1 VNRKEK
7 CDPSLDPLC
16 GWLFYNSLDR
26 ALVLCDRCGD
36 LMGHLVITKDDQGRR
51 VHWQPGAGGVEL
63 DKISNPSLNKFAK
76 SLIQTTRVPA
86 PKLVELLNLIDGS
99 LPRIRPAAARNNT
112 ILVGRPLALVNAT
125 IGLELFGKPW
135 TNPYKPIVEAREIA
149 GAMLDAVSV
158 RVTLGD
164 LHNVEDG
171 LIGYFKAGA
180 YERIVVPQLPET
192 ITASDY
198 IGDPRKHAVQVGFGP
213 PVELTLLMD
222 PWGSVQAACGIVPA
236 KTITLANAALDE
248 TVAQMETSFR
258 VGPVLVQTDRIALP
272 TPTADQG
279 VWNFSGPLTNDAAVA
294 VAAFDPKHFNDQPV
308 VATEGRLLLLNE
320 E

>member
-1 VNRKEK
+1 
-7 CDPSLDPLC
+7 
-16 GWLFYNSLDR
+16 
-26 ALVLCDRCGD
+26 
-36 LMGHLVITKDDQGRR
+36 MGHLVIIKDDKGRR
-51 VHWQPGAGGVEL
+51 VSWEAGAGGVEL
-63 DKISNPSLNKFAK
+63 EKITNPSLSAFVT
-76 SLIQTTRVPA
+76 SFIQKTPVPK

-125 IGLELFGKPW
+125 IGLELFGKAW
-135 TNPYKPIVEAREIA
+135 TDPHKTLVPNQGSA
-149 GAMLDAVSV
+149 LDALSV
-158 RVTLGD
+158 RVNLGD

-171 LIGYFKAGA
+171 LIGYFKAGG
-180 YERIVVPQLPET
+180 YDRIVVPQLPEK

-198 IGDPRKHAVQVGFGP
+198 IGDSKEHAVKVGFGP
-213 PVELTLLMD
+213 PVELRLLMD

-236 KTITLANAALDE
+236 KTISLANAELDE

-258 VGPVLVQTDRIALP
+258 VGPVLVQAERIALP
-272 TPTADQG
+272 TPTGDKG
-279 VWNFSGPLTNDAAVA
+279 VWNFSGPLTNQTATA
-294 VAAFDPKHFNDQPV
+294 VAAFDPKHFSDQPV

>member
-1 VNRKEK
+1 
-7 CDPSLDPLC
+7 
-16 GWLFYNSLDR
+16 
-26 ALVLCDRCGD
+26 
-36 LMGHLVITKDDQGRR
+36 
-51 VHWQPGAGGVEL
+51 L
-63 DKISNPSLNKFAK
+63 DKITNPSLNKFAK
-76 SLIQTTRVPA
+76 SLIQTTPVPK
-86 PKLVELLNLIDGS
+86 PRLVELLNLIDSS

-125 IGLELFGKPW
+125 IGMELFGKPW
-135 TNPYKPIVEAREIA
+135 TDPYKAVAQGQETAKA
-149 GAMLDAVSV
+149 ALDAVSV
-158 RVTLGD
+158 RVNLGD

-180 YERIVVPQLPET
+180 YDRIVVPQLPEK

-198 IGDPRKHAVQVGFGP
+198 IGDAKQHAVQVGFGP
-213 PVELTLLMD
+213 TVQLTLLMD

-236 KTITLANAALDE
+236 KTISIANAELDE

-272 TPTADQG
+272 TPTGDNG
-279 VWNFSGPLTNDAAVA
+279 VWNFSGPLTNGATA

>member
-1 VNRKEK
+1 
-7 CDPSLDPLC
+7 
-16 GWLFYNSLDR
+16 
-26 ALVLCDRCGD
+26 
-36 LMGHLVITKDDQGRR
+36 LVITKDDQGRR
-51 VHWQPGAGGVEL
+51 VRWEAGAGGVEL
-63 DKISNPSLNKFAK
+63 EKITNPSLKAFAK
-76 SLIQTTRVPA
+76 SFIQTTPVPK

-125 IGLELFGKPW
+125 IGLELFGKAW
-135 TNPYKPIVEAREIA
+135 TDPHKPVVQNQGSA
-149 GAMLDAVSV
+149 LDALSV
-158 RVTLGD
+158 RVNLGD

-180 YERIVVPQLPET
+180 YDRIVVPQFPEK

-198 IGDPRKHAVQVGFGP
+198 LGDPKKHAVQVGFGP
-213 PVELTLLMD
+213 PARLTLLMD

-236 KTITLANAALDE
+236 KSISLANAELDE

-258 VGPVLVQTDRIALP
+258 VGPVLVQPERIALP
-272 TPTADQG
+272 TPTGDKG
-279 VWNFSGPLTNDAAVA
+279 VWNFSGPLTNQTAAT
-294 VAAFDPKHFNDQPV
+294 VAAFDPKNFRDQPV